1 MQENNTVEQIAEVT
15 PDTTIESQEIEQTQA
30 NDNISD
36 NEETAVSYGKF
47 KSAESLYEGYQQLQ
61 KEFTKKCQVLK
72 ELENRVGDNKHILD
86 KMIEVNPE
94 LGQFADE
101 LKNVSDVSGISLK
114 LAELLAGKINEPCN
128 IINDEDFLNNYVYQN
143 EGIINK
149 IVSDYLDSLVS
160 IKIPQTIS
168 KGGNS
173 YVSPTYRPRTLN
185 EAGKMA
191 KKFIETRRF

>member
-114 LAELLAGKINEPCN
+114 LAELQIGRASCRER
-128 IINDEDFLNNYVYQN
+128 V
-143 EGIINK
+143 
-149 IVSDYLDSLVS
+149 
-160 IKIPQTIS
+160 
-168 KGGNS
+168 
-173 YVSPTYRPRTLN
+173 
-185 EAGKMA
+185 
-191 KKFIETRRF
+191 